1 MRIIS
6 NFLYKYSITV
16 VCCLLLLLVL
26 SIFFMWK
33 SNAELS
39 KYKESLTGTYVAG
52 VQNTPDAE
60 YYAFTD
66 EEEKI
71 YYHFNQNKLLEKGT
85 YEKGSEGIFHLTFNS
100 KTYEIILG
108 NGDVYSAYPDGK
120 TISVYKKIAKEPTL
134 INMEGKE

>member
-1 MRIIS
+1 MRVIS
-6 NFLYKYSITV
+6 NFLHKYSITV

-26 SIFFMWK
+26 SLFFAWK

-52 VQNTPDAE
+52 EEESPDAE

-66 EEEKI
+66 QSEKV
-71 YYHFNQNKLLEKGT
+71 YYRFNQNKLLEKGT
-85 YEKGSEGIFHLTFNS
+85 YEKGEDNIFVLTFGDN
-100 KTYEIILG
+100 KYQIVFG
-108 NGDVYSAYPDGK
+108 NGDVYSAYPDSE
-120 TISVYKKIAKEPTL
+120 TISTYKKIAKEPTL